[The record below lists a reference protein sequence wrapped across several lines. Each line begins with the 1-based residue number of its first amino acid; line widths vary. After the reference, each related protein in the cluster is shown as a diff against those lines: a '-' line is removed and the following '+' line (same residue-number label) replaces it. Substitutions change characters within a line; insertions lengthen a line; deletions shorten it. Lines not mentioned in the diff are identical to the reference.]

1 MKSKK
6 SIKLKK
12 IIFTNEEII
21 IKRKNKNLII
31 PISNIKDIRYTKK
44 TFLNYILIYG
54 LAVSPGWLYI
64 RFINKIGWRKGI
76 AIKIKYSDL
85 EKIPEKVFSKIYI
98 S

>member
-1 MKSKK
+1 M
-6 SIKLKK
+6 
-12 IIFTNEEII
+12 
-21 IKRKNKNLII
+21 
-31 PISNIKDIRYTKK
+31 
-44 TFLNYILIYG
+44 IYG

>member
-44 TFLNYILIYG
+44 LF
-54 LAVSPGWLYI
+54 
-64 RFINKIGWRKGI
+64 
-76 AIKIKYSDL
+76 
-85 EKIPEKVFSKIYI
+85 
-98 S
+98 